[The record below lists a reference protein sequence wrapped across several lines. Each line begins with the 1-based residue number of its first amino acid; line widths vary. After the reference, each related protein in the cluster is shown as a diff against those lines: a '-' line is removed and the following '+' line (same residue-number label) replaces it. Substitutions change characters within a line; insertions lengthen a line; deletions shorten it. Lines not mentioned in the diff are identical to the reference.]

1 METMRYAALKVLID
15 REDQTGQQTARRIL
29 LARIEE
35 RCASGAGQTDPVLCI
50 YLSVKPVS
58 TVESYCIETGEDGC
72 IRIAGHDDR
81 GLMYGVGKFLR
92 TSCYD
97 GGLFRA
103 SDWRG
108 QSSPRCRIRGMYL
121 ASHYYNWYH
130 VAPESELI
138 RYIEDLALWG
148 VNAIAVVFPFINLD
162 SWQDPQAGTAVRQV
176 QKLLTA
182 ARNTGL
188 MTSLL
193 VVPNSQFMNTPA
205 ELRAVPNPDP
215 TGRRGNSGVNVCPS
229 QTGAKELIL
238 DNYDRLFGCLQE
250 SGIDLL
256 GLWPYDEGGC
266 ACPDCFPWGVN
277 GYLKISREVV
287 LLAKKHFP
295 AVQVYLSTWCY
306 DTPEEGE
313 WAGLCRSLETGER
326 WIDFIM
332 ADGHEDFPAYPLAHG
347 IPGSLPL
354 LNFPE
359 ISMWGLSPWSGF
371 GANPL
376 PERFQRLWNQARH
389 LLDGGFPYSEGIY
402 DDINKVLVTQLYWQ
416 PDKPWRDIL
425 SEYIAYEY
433 APAVVSSILE
443 VIVLIER
450 NHVAA
455 ACSQSVRLNEA
466 RCAYDLVMEAN
477 AILPDWAKTAWR
489 WRILLIRTFLDL
501 ERYRLVAEAGPG
513 PGPKTSWNWGEMLI
527 GNSEAQNAFRELIGI
542 YHARLEDDTAK
553 HRIVRPPLH
562 TAKPQIK

>member
-1 METMRYAALKVLID
+1 MKSAAPKVTID
-15 REDQTGQQTARRIL
+15 HEDQACQQTARRIL

-35 RCASGAGQTDPVLCI
+35 RCTGGNGKASPVPYI
-50 YLSVKPVS
+50 YLSVQPVS
-58 TVESYCIETGEDGC
+58 TLESYCIETGEDGC
-72 IRIAGHDDR
+72 IRITSHDER
-81 GLMYGVGKFLR
+81 GLLYGVGQFLR
-92 TSCYD
+92 TSRFD
-97 GGLFRA
+97 GGMFQA

-130 VAPESELI
+130 VAPETELI

-162 SWQDPQAGTAVRQV
+162 SWEDPQIGTAIMQV

-215 TGRRGNSGVNVCPS
+215 TGRRGNSGVNLCPS
-229 QTGAKELIL
+229 QPGAKELIL
-238 DNYDRLFGCLQE
+238 DNYNRLFGHLQE

-266 ACPDCFPWGVN
+266 ACPDCFPWGAN
-277 GYLKISREVV
+277 GYLTISREVA

-295 AVQVYLSTWCY
+295 AVQIYLSTWCY

-313 WAGLCRSLETGER
+313 WVGLSHYLEKGER

-332 ADGHEDFPAYPLAHG
+332 ADAHEDFPAYPLKNG
-347 IPGSLPL
+347 VPGGLPL

-359 ISMWGLSPWSGF
+359 ISMWGLGPWGGF

-376 PERFQRLWNQARH
+376 PERFQRLWNQAHH

-402 DDINKVLVTQLYWQ
+402 EDINKVLVTQLYWN
-416 PDKPWRDIL
+416 PEKPWRDIL

-433 APAVVSSILE
+433 APAVMTPVLE
-443 VIVLIER
+443 IMELIEK

-455 ACSQSVRLNEA
+455 AGKQSVRLNEA
-466 RCAYDLVMEAN
+466 QRAYDLALEAD
-477 AILPDWAKTAWR
+477 AILPAQAKASWR
-489 WRILLIRTFLDL
+489 WRIMLIRALLDR
-501 ERYRLVAEAGPG
+501 ERYRLAAEAGNG
-513 PGPKTSWNWGEMLI
+513 PRTPWNWADLLI
-527 GNSEAQNAFRELIGI
+527 GHTEAQNAFRELIGI
-542 YHARLEDDTAK
+542 YHARLEDDIPK
-553 HRIVRPPLH
+553 HRSVRPPWHPTGLP
-562 TAKPQIK
+562 AK